1 MPFQLT
7 FQSRP
12 VRLIQFLPAKRL
24 FEQERRMGGILTRC
38 FQASQDHLLLLN
50 ASRYFDELSLSP
62 LKIVRY
68 CLPVHAAPRRE
79 FQRNIGTPQCST
91 TQVKRVHNPP
101 KVSEAGYTSTSELPL
116 AGSISCMCLSHVEPE
131 YETSPTGLSGAA
143 YRRLISTRQTS
154 FFARN

>member
-1 MPFQLT
+1 MPFQLM

-38 FQASQDHLLLLN
+38 FQASQDRLLLLN

-68 CLPVHAAPRRE
+68 CLPVHAAPRGE
-79 FQRNIGTPQCST
+79 FQNIGTPQCST
-91 TQVKRVHNPP
+91 TQVKRVDNPP
-101 KVSEAGYTSTSELPL
+101 KVNEA
-116 AGSISCMCLSHVEPE
+116 
-131 YETSPTGLSGAA
+131 
-143 YRRLISTRQTS
+143 TRQRPSCRLPDLSLAWAYQTLS
-154 FFARN
+154 QRTKRRRPDFLGQPIGA

>member
-68 CLPVHAAPRRE
+68 CLPVHAAPGSE

-91 TQVKRVHNPP
+91 TQVKRVDNPP
-101 KVSEAGYTSTSELPL
+101 KVNEAG
-116 AGSISCMCLSHVEPE
+116 
-131 YETSPTGLSGAA
+131 
-143 YRRLISTRQTS
+143 
-154 FFARN
+154 

>member
-1 MPFQLT
+1 MPFQLM

-38 FQASQDHLLLLN
+38 FQASQDRLLLLN

-68 CLPVHAAPRRE
+68 CLPVHAAPRRV
-79 FQRNIGTPQCST
+79 QRNIGTPQCST
-91 TQVKRVHNPP
+91 TQVKRVDNPP
-101 KVSEAGYTSTSELPL
+101 RS
-116 AGSISCMCLSHVEPE
+116 M
-131 YETSPTGLSGAA
+131 
-143 YRRLISTRQTS
+143 RRLHVNVGVAACRVYLLHGLIR
-154 FFARN
+154 R